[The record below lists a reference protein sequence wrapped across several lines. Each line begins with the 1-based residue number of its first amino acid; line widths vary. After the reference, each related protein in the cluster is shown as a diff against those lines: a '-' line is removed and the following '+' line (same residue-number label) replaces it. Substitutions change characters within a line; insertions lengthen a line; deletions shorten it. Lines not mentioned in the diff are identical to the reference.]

1 MISGH
6 LGDAVF
12 NNKDNLMLA
21 GSSTVRSYSTADLG
35 SITSVT
41 LSIPIKYDRWC
52 FYEVDFKF
60 EIDDT
65 NLLKKLFK
73 LIERGLAVHYLTKN
87 LHQILVESRVCDT
100 LFTSPEGPTVGS
112 WLQGSSSWAITLYDP
127 IIKCKHFSE
136 GKD

>member
-73 LIERGLAVHYLTKN
+73 LIEILYGYRPHKMTRLTK
-87 LHQILVESRVCDT
+87 
-100 LFTSPEGPTVGS
+100 
-112 WLQGSSSWAITLYDP
+112 
-127 IIKCKHFSE
+127 
-136 GKD
+136 